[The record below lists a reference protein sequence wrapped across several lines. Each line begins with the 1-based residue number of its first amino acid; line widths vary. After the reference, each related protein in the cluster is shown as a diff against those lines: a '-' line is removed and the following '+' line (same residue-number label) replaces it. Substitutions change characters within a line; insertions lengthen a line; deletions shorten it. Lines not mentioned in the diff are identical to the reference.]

1 MAAAVPIG
9 LSGTSLA
16 LGIFNTTQIASLK
29 SQIESLSQTSPQVRT
44 ELELP
49 ETPSPSPIVEIE
61 EIPPLEETSFGDASS
76 TETLEL
82 QEKIVELE
90 RFANNVST
98 RSIQNSNNVTI
109 KGDELNRLST
119 FVTEALVSIR
129 ERISSAENSISCLL
143 YTSPSPRDGLL
154 SRMPSSA

>member
-1 MAAAVPIG
+1 MAAVPIG

-29 SQIESLSQTSPQVRT
+29 SQIESLSQTPQEKT
-44 ELELP
+44 EFELP
-49 ETPSPSPIVEIE
+49 ETPSPLPIVEVE

-82 QEKIVELE
+82 QQKIVELE

-109 KGDELNRLST
+109 KVEE
-119 FVTEALVSIR
+119 VEEEKKV
-129 ERISSAENSISCLL
+129 EENN
-143 YTSPSPRDGLL
+143 
-154 SRMPSSA
+154 M